1 MKIAKKAEQL
11 RNIGYKNSGQDS
23 ILAHITPLEA
33 SLLKLYGG
41 SGRIDPE
48 TKLPHFDN
56 EAGGDGWGGGGGGD
70 GWGGGDYGN
79 GSDGGDYGGELGPA
93 GPGPGENSEVGDSD
107 YGSGTEFGNT
117 PDGSNDQTTSSN
129 SIDWDT
135 TSPNYSLEGY
145 SYQNPDY
152 TANSPVNSSSDTGF
166 FGTLNKFLKTPI
178 GKFGQFALA
187 ATNPALAGL
196 FSIGKLGL
204 AAVNG
209 EGAEAMGNQFGNT
222 LSSFAIG
229 PMATQGLNMMGYGL
243 GPAMGKSFSGIGDP
257 NATSIGVADGL
268 GGLASLYGGYKQSQ
282 MYKDQANS
290 LSQMFS
296 SNSPYA
302 TQLKQQLE
310 RRDAAA
316 GRRSQYGPR
325 EVELQAKLAE
335 MAAGIAPS
343 RLAATQQ
350 YGNSMN
356 QNFQNLAHLY
366 KTGVFN
372 PLIDSVS
379 NGLGNLFIDESPY
392 W

>member
-33 SLLKLYGG
+33 SLLKAHGG

-56 EAGGDGWGGGGGGD
+56 EVGGGGD
-70 GWGGGDYGN
+70 GWGGGDYG
-79 GSDGGDYGGELGPA
+79 GGDFGPA
-93 GPGPGENSEVGDSD
+93 GPGPGENSESGDSN
-107 YGSGTEFGNT
+107 YGSGMGFGDT
-117 PDGSNDQTTSSN
+117 SGGDGNQTYGISNDQTTPSS
-129 SIDWDT
+129 SINWDT

-145 SYQNPDY
+145 SYTTPEY
-152 TANSPVNSSSDTGF
+152 TSNSPVNQGEMGF
-166 FGTLNKFLKTPI
+166 FGKLNQFLKTPV

-204 AAVNG
+204 AAANG

-282 MYKDQANS
+282 MFKNQADS
-290 LSQMFS
+290 LAQMFS